1 MSTGRK
7 TPKRRSAREIRRQ
20 LRSIY
25 EGDDGRVPDLSK
37 LERGERSRLTQFL
50 LKTIGLLAVLSLIA
64 WIGFFVFTKELFQ
77 ESETLR
83 LTTEGPEQIKSGEE
97 VSYTFRYENTGDVPI
112 ASLVMKL
119 TTPETFHVYSSVP
132 EPGGTLEWTIGSF
145 SAGSDGAI
153 TVTGVFLAEVPSSQ
167 RLQALFTYKPAN
179 FSSDF
184 QDILTQKIDI
194 EDSVVALSFTGP
206 EKALAGDTSEYVVN
220 VQNTSSDPIY
230 NIRVVPT
237 FPADFTSASS
247 EPAPVEGQTYWV
259 IDALEPGELAAITIE
274 GAFTSTASGEQTF
287 AVAAGFVDQDLVY
300 LQNIQELVTDVLGG
314 SVSFS
319 VIVNGSNQSQTADL
333 GDTLRVSLDYANQS
347 EETARDMSFAMTL
360 SSDAGTVPVDWSKA
374 NLGGGVRVGN
384 EVSWESLAE
393 LAPESSS
400 VIDLSLP
407 IYTVLDPGEADSFTI
422 AVVLTLNKVGTIT
435 STRTLE
441 ATPIV
446 ITLNSDV
453 SVNAQARYYSDS
465 GTAIGSGPIP
475 PQVGQT
481 TSYRVYWNVSNS
493 LHTIENVRMSATL
506 PQDVAW
512 LESTDTDI
520 GTVSYNAT
528 TRQITW
534 TIPKLLA
541 ELAHAGAWFEI
552 AISPDSDDVGR
563 FMKLTST
570 TSFEARDSTTNESL
584 SQSIGEITT
593 ELPDDEFAL
602 GKGVVIN

>member
-132 EPGGTLEWTIGSF
+132 EPGGTLEWTIGSL

-220 VQNTSSDPIY
+220 IQNTSSDPIY
-230 NIRVVPT
+230 NIRVIPT
-237 FPADFTSASS
+237 FPTDFTSSSS

-259 IDALEPGELAAITIE
+259 IDALEPG
-274 GAFTSTASGEQTF
+274 
-287 AVAAGFVDQDLVY
+287 
-300 LQNIQELVTDVLGG
+300 
-314 SVSFS
+314 
-319 VIVNGSNQSQTADL
+319 
-333 GDTLRVSLDYANQS
+333 
-347 EETARDMSFAMTL
+347 
-360 SSDAGTVPVDWSKA
+360 
-374 NLGGGVRVGN
+374 
-384 EVSWESLAE
+384 
-393 LAPESSS
+393 
-400 VIDLSLP
+400 
-407 IYTVLDPGEADSFTI
+407 
-422 AVVLTLNKVGTIT
+422 
-435 STRTLE
+435 
-441 ATPIV
+441 
-446 ITLNSDV
+446 
-453 SVNAQARYYSDS
+453 
-465 GTAIGSGPIP
+465 
-475 PQVGQT
+475 
-481 TSYRVYWNVSNS
+481 
-493 LHTIENVRMSATL
+493 
-506 PQDVAW
+506 
-512 LESTDTDI
+512 
-520 GTVSYNAT
+520 
-528 TRQITW
+528 
-534 TIPKLLA
+534 
-541 ELAHAGAWFEI
+541 
-552 AISPDSDDVGR
+552 
-563 FMKLTST
+563 
-570 TSFEARDSTTNESL
+570 
-584 SQSIGEITT
+584 
-593 ELPDDEFAL
+593 
-602 GKGVVIN
+602 